1 MLRIDSHQ
9 HFWNYDPARDTWINN
24 KMQVLQKDFLPADLQ
39 PLLQEHVITGCIAVQ
54 ADQSEAENEFLLSC
68 ARDNPFIKGIVGWID
83 LTAKQV
89 ENRLIYYQD
98 KKIIKGFRHILQSE
112 TDRAFMLRPDFVR
125 GIGLLSAYG
134 FSYDLLIVP
143 DQLLFARE
151 LALTFPEQR
160 FILDHIA
167 KPDIKRG
174 GNETWAEELKIL
186 AACPNVYCKLS
197 GLITEADWK
206 HWSAAQVL
214 PYIETAV
221 AAFGMKRLMF
231 GSDWPVC
238 LLAGNY
244 QSVIQLASSYFST
257 YTQAEQEGF
266 WAGNAI
272 TCYNLT
278 SIDLKPDYES

>member
-1 MLRIDSHQ
+1 
-9 HFWNYDPARDTWINN
+9 
-24 KMQVLQKDFLPADLQ
+24 MQVLQKHFLPADLQ
-39 PLLQEHVITGCIAVQ
+39 PLLQEHAVAGCIAVQ

-68 ARDNPFIKGIVGWID
+68 ARHDPFIKGIVGWID
-83 LTAKQV
+83 LSGKQV

-112 TDRAFMLRPDFVR
+112 TDRAYMLRPDFMQ
-125 GIGLLSAYG
+125 GLSLLAAYG
-134 FSYDLLIVP
+134 FSYDLLILP

-151 LALTFPEQR
+151 LALTFPEQC

-174 GNETWAEELKIL
+174 GNETWAREIKML

-197 GLITEADWK
+197 GLITEADWQ
-206 HWSAAQVL
+206 HWSPAQIT
-214 PYIETAV
+214 PYIDTV
-221 AAFGMKRLMF
+221 VTAFGMGRVMF

-238 LLAGNY
+238 LLAGSYQAVLQLMHNY
-244 QSVIQLASSYFST
+244 FAT
-257 YTQAEQEGF
+257 YTQAEQKAF

-272 TCYNLT
+272 SCYNLT
-278 SIDLKPDYES
+278 LPQLI

>member
-9 HFWNYDPARDTWINN
+9 HFWNYDRVRDTWIND
-24 KMQVLQKDFLPADLQ
+24 KMQVLQQHFLPADLE
-39 PLLQEHVITGCIAVQ
+39 PLLQEHNITGCIAVQ
-54 ADQSEAENEFLLSC
+54 AEQSELENDFLLSC
-68 ARDNPFIKGIVGWID
+68 AAGNPFIKGIVGWID
-83 LTAKQV
+83 LAGK
-89 ENRLIYYQD
+89 NIADRLAFYQD
-98 KKIIKGFRHILQSE
+98 KKIIKGFRHVLQSE
-112 TDRAFMLRPDFVR
+112 TDRAFMLRPDFMNGVSQ
-125 GIGLLSAYG
+125 LASYDYT
-134 FSYDLLIVP
+134 YDLLILP

-174 GNETWAEELKIL
+174 GNEIWAKELKML

-206 HWSAAQVL
+206 HWSLAQVL
-214 PYIETAV
+214 PYMDTVV
-221 AAFGMKRLMF
+221 AEFGMERLMF

-244 QSVIQLASSYFST
+244 QSVVQLAENYFST
-257 YTQAEQEGF
+257 YTQAEQIAF
-266 WAGNAI
+266 WSGNAI
-272 TCYNLT
+272 SCYNL
-278 SIDLKPDYES
+278 SIH